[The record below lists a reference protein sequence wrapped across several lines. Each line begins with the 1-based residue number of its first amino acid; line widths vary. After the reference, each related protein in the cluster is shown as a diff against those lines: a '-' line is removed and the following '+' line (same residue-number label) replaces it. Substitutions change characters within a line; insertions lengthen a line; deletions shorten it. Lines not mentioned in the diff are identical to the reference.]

1 MASNVIPICVDVNDV
16 QLLALSKLL
25 HGQPIDTGERCELLA
40 LHIHMGAQVVEY
52 REDLARLMRGMGADA
67 LREATD
73 RVSV

>member
-1 MASNVIPICVDVNDV
+1 MSIPVNVQVSDL
-16 QLLALSKLL
+16 QLSALGKLL

-67 LREATD
+67 LRAAVTGEQP
-73 RVSV
+73 

>member
-40 LHIHMGAQVVEY
+40 LHIHMGAQVLEH
-52 REDLARLMRGMGADA
+52 REAVARLLHDMGAEA
-67 LREATD
+67 LREASE
-73 RVSV
+73 RVAL